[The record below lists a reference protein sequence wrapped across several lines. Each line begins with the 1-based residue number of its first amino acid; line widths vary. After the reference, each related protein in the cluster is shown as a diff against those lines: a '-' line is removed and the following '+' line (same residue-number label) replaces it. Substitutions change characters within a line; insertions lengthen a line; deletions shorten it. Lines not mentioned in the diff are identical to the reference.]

1 MNEGIFT
8 GVNDLLTH
16 LLTMAENQKRI
27 GSMIE
32 ILITQALILQAQDD
46 QTKAHA
52 ALERALALAEPEGY
66 LRIFKDEG
74 EVMRSLLLSFKSKHE
89 KQADQSLLSYV
100 DQIVAAFSQP
110 ADIIIK
116 STIKNQE
123 PEIIEPLTDRE
134 LQILRLISDGH
145 SNTEISQRL
154 FLALSTVKGHNLRI
168 FNKLQVQNRT
178 EAAARARELG
188 LL

>member
-1 MNEGIFT
+1 
-8 GVNDLLTH
+8 
-16 LLTMAENQKRI
+16 
-27 GSMIE
+27 
-32 ILITQALILQAQDD
+32 
-46 QTKAHA
+46 
-52 ALERALALAEPEGY
+52 
-66 LRIFKDEG
+66 
-74 EVMRSLLLSFKSKHE
+74 
-89 KQADQSLLSYV
+89 
-100 DQIVAAFSQP
+100 VAAFSQP